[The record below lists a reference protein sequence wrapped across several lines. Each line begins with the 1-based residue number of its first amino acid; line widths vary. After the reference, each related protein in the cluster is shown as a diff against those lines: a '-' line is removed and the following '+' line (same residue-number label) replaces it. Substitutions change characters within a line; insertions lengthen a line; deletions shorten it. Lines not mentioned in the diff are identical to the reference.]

1 MPIRRTSFRSVE
13 APASATDGQYR
24 RLLRMRVC
32 VCVCVCRWL
41 VYSSNVRSLHA
52 SSRGRPHNDAGR
64 RPVATSIVNSVQRGA
79 RRPLHHH

>member
-32 VCVCVCRWL
+32 VCVCVAGWCTVAMFGHCMLR
-41 VYSSNVRSLHA
+41 A
-52 SSRGRPHNDAGR
+52 AAGR
-64 RPVATSIVNSVQRGA
+64 TTTPAGGQW
-79 RRPLHHH
+79 PHQ